1 MARPKLDDG
10 GRMMKKQRILIALL
24 GLALFGGACGDASA
38 QLKLPKKKP
47 AAKTTDN
54 KDATPSAEPDKI
66 LFDRANEDIK
76 HGRYTEGRLALQTL
90 INTYPD
96 SEYLA
101 KAKLAVA
108 DSYYKEG
115 GTSNLTQAVAE
126 YKDFITFFPFL
137 EEAAYAQMQVGMA
150 HFKLMEK
157 ADRDSSQ
164 AQMAEDEFQ
173 AMLLKF
179 PQSPLAPQAEQRL
192 REVQEVL
199 ADGEYKIAHY
209 YYTKQDFRAS
219 AARLLEVTNRYPLYS
234 RTDEALWMLAD
245 IYTRVKL
252 GSKNEDVR
260 NYWAALSGKIYD
272 RIVQEYPLSA
282 RAPDAKARLKQMGM
296 PVPAADPEALA
307 RMQKERD
314 YERQHHSNAA
324 LRTPMGMLHGN
335 PDVSVAAH
343 VGQPNLTPPDDAVAA
358 SEVLKPN
365 AAGSGFTLSGSTTSG
380 ADSTAAAD
388 SNAPTTQED
397 ANVSSGTS
405 TGTGGASG
413 NEIGVHI
420 IQPDSV
426 RSPAATADPGAAAA
440 NPPAAGAPAQTNP
453 STGPVQ
459 PAANPAGATGAGDS
473 SGTSSSSN
481 SSSSA
486 ASSGS
491 STPAAQTG
499 SDAHPATTG
508 QAQQTAADGTGSSS
522 SSTSSSSQPAAQTS
536 TDDSKD
542 STSKKKKGVKKLIPW

>member
-1 MARPKLDDG
+1 
-10 GRMMKKQRILIALL
+10 MMKKQRILIALL
-24 GLALFGGACGDASA
+24 GLAIFGGACSIASA
-38 QLKLPKKKP
+38 QVKLPKKKQ

-54 KDATPSAEPDKI
+54 KDATSSAEPDKI

-115 GTSNLTQAVAE
+115 GTSNLTQSVAE

-209 YYTKQDFRAS
+209 YYTKQDYRAS

-234 RTDEALWMLAD
+234 RTDEALWMLGD

-260 NYWAALSGKIYD
+260 NYWAALSGKVYD
-272 RIVQEYPLSA
+272 RIVQEYPLSP
-282 RAPDAKARLKQMGM
+282 RAPDAKGRLKQMGM

-324 LRTPMGMLHGN
+324 LRAPMGMLHGN

-343 VGQPNLTPPDDAVAA
+343 VGQPNLTPPDDAVSA

-365 AAGSGFTLSGSTTSG
+365 AAGSGFTLSGTATGGGESTTVT
-380 ADSTAAAD
+380 DS
-388 SNAPTTQED
+388 SPTTQED
-397 ANVSSGTS
+397 ANTSTGTS
-405 TGTGGASG
+405 SGTGGASG
-413 NEIGVHI
+413 NEIGGHI
-420 IQPDSV
+420 IEPESTRPPV
-426 RSPAATADPGAAAA
+426 ATTDPGAPNA
-440 NPPAAGAPAQTNP
+440 NPPT
-453 STGPVQ
+453 SPVQ
-459 PAANPAGATGAGDS
+459 PAANQPDTKGAGDS
-473 SGTSSSSN
+473 SGANSSSN
-481 SSSSA
+481 SASGA
-486 ASSGS
+486 ASAGS
-491 STPAAQTG
+491 STPATQTG
-499 SDAHPATTG
+499 TDARPASTG
-508 QAQQTAADGTGSSS
+508 QAAQTAADGTS
-522 SSTSSSSQPAAQTS
+522 SSTSSSSQTAAQTS

>member
-1 MARPKLDDG
+1 
-10 GRMMKKQRILIALL
+10 MKKQRILIVLV
-24 GLALFGGACGDASA
+24 GLAIFGGASGIADA
-38 QLKLPKKKP
+38 QLKLPKKKQP
-47 AAKTTDN
+47 AKTTDN

-137 EEAAYAQMQVGMA
+137 EEAAYAQMQVGMC
-150 HFKLMEK
+150 HFKMLEK
-157 ADRDSSQ
+157 SDRDSSQ

-234 RTDEALWMLAD
+234 RTDEALWMLGE

-252 GSKNEDVR
+252 TSKNEDVR
-260 NYWAALSGKIYD
+260 NYWGALSGKVYD

-282 RAPDAKARLKQMGM
+282 RAPDAKGRLKQMGL
-296 PVPAADPEALA
+296 PVPAADPEALV

-314 YERQHHSNAA
+314 YERQHHTNAA
-324 LRTPMGMLHGN
+324 LRAPMGMLHGN

-365 AAGSGFTLSGSTTSG
+365 AAGSGFTLSGTETHGS
-380 ADSTAAAD
+380 DSSAPAE

-397 ANVSSGTS
+397 ADTSSAS
-405 TGTGGASG
+405 GTGGASG
-413 NEIGVHI
+413 RTIGVQI
-420 IQPDSV
+420 IDPSTA
-426 RSPAATADPGAAAA
+426 RPAGTTDPGAAAA
-440 NPPAAGAPAQTNP
+440 TPPAAGTPTQTNP
-453 STGPVQ
+453 PTGPVQ
-459 PAANPAGATGAGDS
+459 PAANPRDTTGAAES
-473 SGTSSSSN
+473 SGASAASN
-481 SSSSA
+481 SGSGA

-491 STPAAQTG
+491 STPSAQTG
-499 SDAHPATTG
+499 TDARPATTG
-508 QAQQTAADGTGSSS
+508 QAAADGTS

-542 STSKKKKGVKKLIPW
+542 STSKKKKGVRKLIPW